1 MEDASTGPTD
11 VPETVTE
18 AMTRMDA
25 LAEKAPKRLRQ
36 SAAFTRRH
44 LHLIAVSTVSEMARL
59 AEVAPSAYMRFCQ
72 ALGFSG
78 YSEMQ
83 AVFRAQF
90 TAFRPDYDTRLATL
104 RTDLAGDAGALL
116 SDFAESGHKS
126 LLSLAHS
133 VSSEQMAR
141 AAEAL
146 SNANIIHVIGFRRA
160 FAVAANMA
168 YLLNKLDLASLQH
181 SGIGS
186 QDTTLTIRP
195 DDVIFAI
202 TFAPFSEET
211 VNLSQAGAAKGARVI
226 GLTDS
231 ENCPLREF
239 ADPML
244 MARENEI
251 GGFRALNAA
260 ITLST
265 ALAVAAAAARQ
276 RD

>member
-1 MEDASTGPTD
+1 MEDAPAGMKDSPQ
-11 VPETVTE
+11 TVAE

-25 LAEKAPKRLRQ
+25 LVETAPKRLRQ

-44 LHLIAVSTVSEMARL
+44 LHLIAVSTVSEMAGL

-90 TAFRPDYDTRLATL
+90 TALRPDYDTRLATL
-104 RTDLAGDAGALL
+104 RTDFSGEAGSLLA
-116 SDFAESGHKS
+116 DFAESGHKS
-126 LLSLAHS
+126 LLLLANS
-133 VSSEQMAR
+133 VSSEQMDR

-146 SNANIIHVIGFRRA
+146 AEANLIHVIGFRRA
-160 FAVAANMA
+160 FAVAANMV

-181 SGIGS
+181 FGVGS
-186 QDTTLTIRP
+186 QDTTLTMRQ

-211 VNLSQAGAAKGARVI
+211 VSLSQTGAAKGARVI
-226 GLTDS
+226 ALTDS

-239 ADPML
+239 ADLML
-244 MARENEI
+244 VARENEI